1 MFCPNCGAQIPDDSI
16 FCDKCGCRVGG
27 GISEQR
33 NHADSTSFPDERKSG
48 SSKAAKYIVV
58 AVVIAAVV
66 GAGVFFLWKAGVLGS
81 GTALKPELSVTATE
95 LAPESEKLPEET
107 TTPATVDSPT
117 EAHTEDATEKP
128 TEAPTEEVQDPETHD
143 DTEQTAETGTESKAE
158 TSGESVEGPVEEPAP
173 LPYADTLGNPA
184 ATDFAWITDVQTGD
198 LTGRFLSNDELVGK
212 WKGEIIYDA
221 GIWELVSI
229 TIYTDGKI
237 TIEPY
242 QINYGEGWD
251 DETDGEPYLFNGEF
265 DVSGINAA
273 GSFGSISLYT
283 FLESYGTQYGVG
295 TFTVNNSNSA
305 KVYMVRP

>member
-81 GTALKPELSVTATE
+81 GTAPKPELSVTATE
-95 LAPESEKLPEET
+95 LAPESEKLLEET
-107 TTPATVDSPT
+107 TAPARTDS
-117 EAHTEDATEKP
+117 ATE
-128 TEAPTEEVQDPETHD
+128 EPTEEAQD
-143 DTEQTAETGTESKAE
+143 SE
-158 TSGESVEGPVEEPAP
+158 TSGESVEGPVEDPAP

-251 DETDGEPYLFNGEF
+251 DETDGEPYLFDGEF

-273 GSFGSISLYT
+273 GNFGSISLYT

-295 TFTVNNSNSA
+295 TFTVNNSDSA

>member
-1 MFCPNCGAQIPDDSI
+1 MFCTNCGAQIPDDSI

-81 GTALKPELSVTATE
+81 GTAPKPELSVTATE

-107 TTPATVDSPT
+107 TAPARTDS
-117 EAHTEDATEKP
+117 ATE
-128 TEAPTEEVQDPETHD
+128 EPTEEAQDSETHVD
-143 DTEQTAETGTESKAE
+143 AEQTAETGTESKAE

-212 WKGEIIYDA
+212 WKGEIIYDV
-221 GIWELVSI
+221 GVWELVSI

-251 DETDGEPYLFNGEF
+251 DETDGEPYLFDGEF

-273 GSFGSISLYT
+273 GNFGSISLYT

-295 TFTVNNSNSA
+295 TFTVNNSDSA

>member
-1 MFCPNCGAQIPDDSI
+1 MFCTNCGAQIPDDSI

-33 NHADSTSFPDERKSG
+33 NHADSTSFPDERKSC

-81 GTALKPELSVTATE
+81 GTAPKPELSVTATE
-95 LAPESEKLPEET
+95 PAPESEKLLEET
-107 TTPATVDSPT
+107 TAPARTDS
-117 EAHTEDATEKP
+117 ATE
-128 TEAPTEEVQDPETHD
+128 EPTEEAQDSETHVD
-143 DTEQTAETGTESKAE
+143 AEQTAETGTESKAE
-158 TSGESVEGPVEEPAP
+158 TSGESVEGPVEDPAP
-173 LPYADTLGNPA
+173 LPYVDTLGNPA

-251 DETDGEPYLFNGEF
+251 DETDGEPYLFDGEF

-273 GSFGSISLYT
+273 GNFGSISLYT

-295 TFTVNNSNSA
+295 TFTVNNSGSA
-305 KVYMVRP
+305 KIYMVRP

>member
-1 MFCPNCGAQIPDDSI
+1 MFCTNCGAQIPDDSI

-81 GTALKPELSVTATE
+81 GTAPKPELSVTATE
-95 LAPESEKLPEET
+95 PAPESEKLPKKT
-107 TTPATVDSPT
+107 TTPARTDS
-117 EAHTEDATEKP
+117 ATE
-128 TEAPTEEVQDPETHD
+128 EPTEEAQDSETHVD
-143 DTEQTAETGTESKAE
+143 AEQTAETGTESKAE

-198 LTGRFLSNDELVGK
+198 LTGRFLGNDELVGK

-251 DETDGEPYLFNGEF
+251 DETDGEPYLFDGEF
-265 DVSGINAA
+265 EVSGINAA
-273 GSFGSISLYT
+273 GNFGSISLYT

>member
-107 TTPATVDSPT
+107 TAPARTDS
-117 EAHTEDATEKP
+117 ATE
-128 TEAPTEEVQDPETHD
+128 EPTEEAQDSETHVD
-143 DTEQTAETGTESKAE
+143 AEQTAETGTESKAE

-198 LTGRFLSNDELVGK
+198 LTGRFLGNDELVGK

-251 DETDGEPYLFNGEF
+251 DETDGEPYLFDGEF

-273 GSFGSISLYT
+273 GNFGSISLYT

>member
-81 GTALKPELSVTATE
+81 GTAPKPELSVTATE
-95 LAPESEKLPEET
+95 PAPESEKLPKKT
-107 TTPATVDSPT
+107 TTPARTDS
-117 EAHTEDATEKP
+117 ATE
-128 TEAPTEEVQDPETHD
+128 EPTEEAQDSETHVD
-143 DTEQTAETGTESKAE
+143 AEQTAETGTESKAE

-198 LTGRFLSNDELVGK
+198 LTGRFLGNDELVGK

-251 DETDGEPYLFNGEF
+251 DETDGEPYLFDGEF
-265 DVSGINAA
+265 EVSGINAA
-273 GSFGSISLYT
+273 GNFGSISLYT

>member
-1 MFCPNCGAQIPDDSI
+1 MFCTNCGAQIPDDSI

-81 GTALKPELSVTATE
+81 GTAPKPELSVTATE
-95 LAPESEKLPEET
+95 LAPESEKLLEET
-107 TTPATVDSPT
+107 TAPARTDS
-117 EAHTEDATEKP
+117 ATE
-128 TEAPTEEVQDPETHD
+128 EPTEEAQDSETHVD
-143 DTEQTAETGTESKAE
+143 AEQTAETGTESKAE

-251 DETDGEPYLFNGEF
+251 DETDGEPYLFDGEF

-273 GSFGSISLYT
+273 GNFGSISLYT

-295 TFTVNNSNSA
+295 TFTVNNSDSA